1 MEVFPLDIQ
10 RLLLGKVVDGSG
22 HFYRLRHLFCVNRLW
37 RQRVSRYL
45 VDIVDKEWLLEQV
58 LKDFLISELKLD
70 FMKWNMFDNLVQ
82 QWSPSLVGSFIMYH
96 SAARKRSVPM
106 QNFERID
113 WFKTV
118 ENCANKLFYT
128 KHSILTD
135 MKKKAKQDG
144 IVKVQDRQIQK
155 AENFIEKAKKEVDR
169 WETQLEENLK
179 KRDAARKVEAELD
192 NKWQKKKVKF

>member
-10 RLLLGKVVDGSG
+10 RLLLGKVAEGG

-58 LKDFLISELKLD
+58 LNDFLISELKLD

-82 QWSPSLVGSFIMYH
+82 QWSSSLVGSFIMYH
-96 SAARKRSVPM
+96 SARKRSAPM
-106 QNFERID
+106 QKFERID

-118 ENCANKLFYT
+118 GNCANKLFYT

-135 MKKKAKQDG
+135 MKKKAKQGG
-144 IVKVQDRQIQK
+144 IVEVQDRQIQK
-155 AENFIEKAKKEVDR
+155 AKNFIEKAERDVQR
-169 WETQLEENLK
+169 WETQLEENRK
-179 KRDAARKVEAELD
+179 KRDAARELEAELD